1 MERVNFHLTE
11 GERSCLEKLSEITGI
26 KKAEL
31 IRRALDEYIQRKRW
45 EGVTGISQEV
55 FA

>member
-1 MERVNFHLTE
+1 MDRVNFHLTDSE
-11 GERSCLEKLSEITGI
+11 IRSLEKLSEITGV

-31 IRRALDEYIQRKRW
+31 IRRAIDEYIQRKRW
-45 EGVTGISQEV
+45 EGVTGLAGEV